1 MNLEFSLAE
10 LALII
15 SAIIWAADYWHFE
28 PKRKQD
34 NKNKSAEEIKD
45 PLIFMLAR
53 LVFIFSLVLVVI
65 RFSPDFSLVLAI
77 AIIVSG
83 TIWAADKWF
92 FASRRIQKY
101 EQEKHQGIES
111 EIVEPPVVEFSRFI
125 FPVVLIVFILRGF
138 IAEPFRIPSGS
149 MLPTLEVGDFIL
161 VSKFNYGVRL
171 PVINKKIIELGNP
184 ERGDVVVFRYPE
196 NPSIDYIKRVI
207 GVPGD
212 EIGYYNKVLYING
225 KMAEQQP
232 IGDYAAGFYN
242 FKRITEK
249 LPDPELDH
257 NILVS
262 DLQAASDFVL
272 VVPAKSYFV
281 MGDNRDN
288 SRDSRVWGFVPDEN
302 LVGRAFFVWMSWEW
316 KHWPKWHR
324 VGSVIR

>member
-1 MNLEFSLAE
+1 MN
-10 LALII
+10 I
-15 SAIIWAADYWHFE
+15 
-28 PKRKQD
+28 
-34 NKNKSAEEIKD
+34 
-45 PLIFMLAR
+45 
-53 LVFIFSLVLVVI
+53 
-65 RFSPDFSLVLAI
+65 DFSLVLAI
-77 AIIVSG
+77 VIFIAGS
-83 TIWAADKWF
+83 IWAIDALF
-92 FASRRIQKY
+92 FASKRVKDDFGGKDNKDSNN
-101 EQEKHQGIES
+101 EPA
-111 EIVEPPVVEFSRFI
+111 IVEFARFI

-171 PVINKKIIELGNP
+171 PVINKKIIDLAIP
-184 ERGDVVVFRYPE
+184 EKGDVIVFRYPE

-212 EIGYYNKVLYING
+212 EIGYYNKILYING

-232 IGDYAAGFYN
+232 KGDYPVGFYN
-242 FKRITEK
+242 FKRSGEK
-249 LPDPELDH
+249 LPTSPELNHD
-257 NILVS
+257 ILVS

-272 VVPAKSYFV
+272 VVPDKSYFV

-316 KHWPKWHR
+316 GHWPKWHR
-324 VGSVIR
+324 VGTVIR